1 MFSAIC
7 DRWRE
12 ISLQKVIN
20 ISDAWGISR
29 MSPDPLLSWVGSGHR
44 TMQNHDFSFKLYGSI
59 FSVSQK
65 AIILLSYRWYA
76 YKKLRWHYF
85 LFDFCY
91 FTNFFILVYLWLPLG
106 DSIRGL
112 LFPIVFGF
120 SNGPV
125 LSAIVLWTNSVVPHS
140 LDKMTSLFIHLSPSL
155 ALWGIRWWVYGVWIM
170 YMYMGM
176 SACD

>member
-1 MFSAIC
+1 
-7 DRWRE
+7 
-12 ISLQKVIN
+12 
-20 ISDAWGISR
+20 

-155 ALWGIRWWVYGVWIM
+155 ALWGIRW
-170 YMYMGM
+170 
-176 SACD
+176 